1 MPSLE
6 EDQSILIDTYKKG
19 DFSKCVELAEIFVK
33 KYPHKGDGFNVL
45 VLSYKA
51 VGRTE
56 EAIKIFLYIIEKLP
70 KIKAYKVNLGNLYL
84 NSGRLIEAKKIY
96 LEVLKLHP
104 NDENVL
110 CSMGSIYLQEEDDS
124 TAKNTY
130 KKVIEINPLNS
141 KANYELAN
149 IYKSIRDFKLAAKYF
164 RKSSERHSNSNYLEA
179 LLCDD
184 RQEQFFNEYSKLN
197 DQEITTPLL
206 GGAIQHASIAY
217 GKQNNRSF
225 CNDIFNYIDL
235 NKVDENQFSEFH
247 REKIIDFHKKQELNY
262 RHQPMLHS
270 GKQSAGNIFRNENE
284 SIQLLK
290 TCIENQINNYQQ
302 KFQNN
307 PQNFIKFWPKKYILY
322 GWIVTMESG
331 GFLSLHNHKEGWL
344 SGSFYLKVPKRNSYE
359 DQGSIVFS
367 ELGPLYPKKE
377 KIYQTKTIKVETRDI
392 CLFPSSIFH
401 STVPITTDEERIVFV
416 FDIIPS

>member
-1 MPSLE
+1 
-6 EDQSILIDTYKKG
+6 
-19 DFSKCVELAEIFVK
+19 
-33 KYPHKGDGFNVL
+33 
-45 VLSYKA
+45 
-51 VGRTE
+51 
-56 EAIKIFLYIIEKLP
+56 
-70 KIKAYKVNLGNLYL
+70 YKVNLGNLYL

-110 CSMGSIYLQEEDDS
+110 CSMGSIYLQEEDDE

-164 RKSSERHSNSNYLEA
+164 RKSNEKHSISNYLEA

-184 RQEQFFNEYSKLN
+184 RQEQFFNEYNQLN

-206 GGAIQHASIAY
+206 GGAIHHASIAY

-225 CNDIFNYIDL
+225 CNDIFNYINL
-235 NKVDENQFSEFH
+235 NNLDEKQFSEFH

-270 GKQSAGNIFRNENE
+270 GKQSAG
-284 SIQLLK
+284 
-290 TCIENQINNYQQ
+290 
-302 KFQNN
+302 
-307 PQNFIKFWPKKYILY
+307 
-322 GWIVTMESG
+322 
-331 GFLSLHNHKEGWL
+331 
-344 SGSFYLKVPKRNSYE
+344 
-359 DQGSIVFS
+359 
-367 ELGPLYPKKE
+367 
-377 KIYQTKTIKVETRDI
+377 
-392 CLFPSSIFH
+392 
-401 STVPITTDEERIVFV
+401 
-416 FDIIPS
+416 